1 MLLLK
6 FFTARTIQ
14 KVNHIPRISLKMYQ
28 EDKKMCAR
36 IRYGYDCKNVP
47 KIAPKNCRSQK

>member
-1 MLLLK
+1 MLLK

-14 KVNHIPRISLKMYQ
+14 KANHMPRISLKMHQ
-28 EDKKMCAR
+28 EDKKMRAR